1 MNIIGLQR
9 LTFCVSDVPAA
20 IRFLLDWNLECLES
34 SDSHGLFRTLEGAEV
49 AVAAIEA
56 ESMALVVNADCNL
69 REIVWAVADAS
80 AMAAIEKSLRR
91 FCEVK
96 RRNDGAVLTTDPN
109 GFTVSF
115 EVSRLRALVPAD
127 PIVNLPGRPVRINQ
141 PVEFSARPPVRHMGH
156 VAIFVTDLER
166 ATSFYQDG
174 LGFRPSDVYPGKGIF
189 LRAPGSHDHHN
200 IFLLKRDGPVGF
212 HHMSFEVADFQEV
225 VTAGRNM
232 RENGWKTQFGPGRH
246 VLGSNYFWYFHTPM
260 GGASE
265 YYADMDYL
273 DDDWKPRS
281 WTYSPDVVAAWTA
294 QMGEAPATN

>member
-1 MNIIGLQR
+1 
-9 LTFCVSDVPAA
+9 
-20 IRFLLDWNLECLES
+20 
-34 SDSHGLFRTLEGAEV
+34 LFRTQEGAEV
-49 AVAAIEA
+49 LVAATGLA
-56 ESMALVVNADCNL
+56 SVAPAVNSDCNL
-69 REIVWAVADAS
+69 REIGWAVADV
-80 AMAAIEKSLRR
+80 AALTEVEKSLRR
-91 FCEVK
+91 FGDVK
-96 RRNDGAVLTTDPN
+96 RRDDGAVLATDPN

-115 EVSRLRALVPAD
+115 EVSRLSALAPAVPV
-127 PIVNLPGRPVRINQ
+127 VNIPGRPLRINQ
-141 PVEFSARPPVRHMGH
+141 RIELAARPSVRHMGH

-166 ATSFYQDG
+166 ATAFYQEG
-174 LGFRPSDVYPGKGIF
+174 LGFRPSDIYPGKGIF

-232 RENGWKTQFGPGRH
+232 RSNGWQTQFGPGRH

-273 DDDWKPRS
+273 DDDWEPRS

-294 QMGEAPATN
+294 QMNEAPVGK